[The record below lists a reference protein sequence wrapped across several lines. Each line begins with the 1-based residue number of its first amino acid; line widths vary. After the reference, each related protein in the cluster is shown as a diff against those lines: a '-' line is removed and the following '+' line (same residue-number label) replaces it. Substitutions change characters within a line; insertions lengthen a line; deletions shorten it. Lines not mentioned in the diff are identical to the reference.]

1 MTTTRTRKQDDGND
15 ISAQAEHLVST
26 VAEVSTQA
34 GERLTA
40 VASSAGDVVKD
51 AERGL
56 RRSSDQ
62 TLGIVGG
69 VSLGFASGLLVA
81 GAHRLLVILSVLPLA
96 LVALAAMERIDRS
109 FEGGSDRTR
118 GAGARTNG

>member
-1 MTTTRTRKQDDGND
+1 MTTTRTRNQDTGSD
-15 ISAQAEHLVST
+15 IAAGAEHLAST

-40 VASSAGDVVKD
+40 MASSAGEVVRD

-56 RRSSDQ
+56 RGSSDQ

-69 VSLGFASGLLVA
+69 MALGFASGLLLA
-81 GAHRLLVILSVLPLA
+81 GANRLLVILSLLPLA
-96 LVALAAMERIDRS
+96 EVALAAMERIDR
-109 FEGGSDRTR
+109 GGRKSRSSE
-118 GAGARTNG
+118 ARTSG

>member
-1 MTTTRTRKQDDGND
+1 MTTSTSRTRKQDTDRD
-15 ISAQAEHLVST
+15 IATGVEQLAGT
-26 VAEVSTQA
+26 VADMSSQA

-40 VASSAGDVVKD
+40 MASNAGDVVKD

-69 VSLGFASGLLVA
+69 VALGFAAGLLVA
-81 GAHRLLVILSVLPLA
+81 GAHRLLVILSLLPLA
-96 LVALAAMERIDRS
+96 LVALAAMERFDRP
-109 FEGGSDRTR
+109 GGSKRSS
-118 GAGARTNG
+118 GARNDD

>member
-1 MTTTRTRKQDDGND
+1 MTSTRTRKQDTDND

-26 VAEVSTQA
+26 MAEVSTQA

-40 VASSAGDVVKD
+40 VANSAGEVVKD

-56 RRSSDQ
+56 RGSSDQ

-69 VSLGFASGLLVA
+69 IALGFASGLLLA
-81 GAHRLLVILSVLPLA
+81 GAHRVLVILSLLPLA
-96 LVALAAMERIDRS
+96 LVALAAMERLDRA
-109 FEGGSDRTR
+109 GGGGRS
-118 GAGARTNG
+118 GSSARSSN